1 MILFALRRFLGFA
14 ATLFLAA
21 LVLFALLDLLPG
33 DPAQFILGISA
44 TPESLATLREQLG
57 LNAPAYQRFFGW
69 IWGMLQ
75 GDFGM
80 SYTQRA
86 PVAQLIWDRLG
97 VTLPLS
103 IFAMVISMA
112 VGLPLGIIAARRRG
126 KPLDTAIMVLAQTG
140 VAIPNFWFGMLLTLL
155 FAVTLRWLPPGGFT
169 PWDENPGL
177 AFRGLIL
184 PSVALALP
192 QASILARVM
201 RTALV
206 DVTGQDFIRTA
217 RAKGLTT
224 GQAVWRHGV
233 RNALL
238 PVLTILGLQFAFLVA
253 GTIIVEN
260 VFYLPGLGKLI
271 FTAISE
277 RDLILVRG
285 ATIILIIAVTLTML
299 VTDIAY
305 ALVDPRLRERG
316 AP

>member
-1 MILFALRRFLGFA
+1 MILFALRRFVGFA
-14 ATLFLAA
+14 VTLFVAA
-21 LVLFALLDLLPG
+21 AVIFWLLDLLPG
-33 DPAQFILGISA
+33 DPAQFLLGVNA
-44 TPESLATLREQLG
+44 TPTAVADLRAQMG
-57 LNAPAYQRFFGW
+57 LDIPAVQRFFGW
-69 IWGMLQ
+69 VGGMLT
-75 GDFGM
+75 GDFGT

-86 PVAQLIWDRLG
+86 PVAELIGERLG
-97 VTLPLS
+97 VTLPLALA
-103 IFAMVISMA
+103 AMVISMA
-112 VGLPLGIIAARRRG
+112 IGLPLGIVAARRRG
-126 KPLDTAIMVLAQTG
+126 KALDTIIMVLAQTG
-140 VAIPNFWFGMLLTLL
+140 VAVPNFWFGMLLTLL

-169 PWDENPGL
+169 PWDENWVAAL
-177 AFRGLIL
+177 RGLVL
-184 PSVALALP
+184 PSLALALP

-224 GQAVWRHGV
+224 GEAVWRHGV

-260 VFYLPGLGKLI
+260 VFYLPGLGRLI

-285 ATIILIIAVTLTML
+285 ATIILVVAVTATML

-305 ALVDPRLRERG
+305 ALVDPRLRERS